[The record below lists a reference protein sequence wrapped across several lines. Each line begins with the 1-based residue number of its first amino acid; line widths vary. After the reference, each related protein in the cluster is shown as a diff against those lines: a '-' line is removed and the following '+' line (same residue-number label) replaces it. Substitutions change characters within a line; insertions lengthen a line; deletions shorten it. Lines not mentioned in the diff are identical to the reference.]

1 MSIKMD
7 DETAIEKCLNGE
19 REAFRYLVE
28 SYQRQAIGHAAA
40 ILGNFADAPDAVQE
54 AFIDAF
60 RALKNFDRT
69 RRFYPWF
76 YVLLRNRCYKMS
88 AKKHLT
94 ENIEELEILAQPK
107 GISFEETFALEKVLL
122 SLTAEDRELITL
134 KYLDGFSY
142 NELSEYLEIPRG
154 TVMSRLFYVR
164 KQLQAKLTGRIN

>member
-1 MSIKMD
+1 MD
-7 DETAIEKCLNGE
+7 DETAIEKYLNGE
-19 REAFRYLVE
+19 REEFRYLVE

-107 GISFEETFALEKVLL
+107 GISF
-122 SLTAEDRELITL
+122 
-134 KYLDGFSY
+134 
-142 NELSEYLEIPRG
+142 
-154 TVMSRLFYVR
+154 
-164 KQLQAKLTGRIN
+164 